1 MPTELENQADEAT
14 DTLVVEPVLDDAAAS
29 QEVDVAK
36 AESSTAEDASKTA
49 EPDALSIVRDVVGK
63 KSDDPAAAS
72 SAEGEESD
80 QKKGSAT
87 PKEPDNENF
96 SDVPFHKHKRFQELL
111 EAKKSFETDAQ
122 RYRNVQTFIDEQ
134 GITAEEAAD
143 LLVIGGLIKTNPAAA
158 WERMKPVVQ
167 KVLAAAG
174 EVLPDELKQM
184 VASGEMTREAALEV
198 SRSRAR
204 LQSVEARTQFDQQ
217 RAQQRAQVDAVNAI
231 QTTVSSWEA
240 DRKLRDPNFDAKMP
254 AIEREV
260 AWLMTKEGRPN
271 SPEGVKAQLQKA
283 YDTVSAAFKPPVAIR
298 QKPAIVPVVGGQKTG
313 NVRPE
318 IETTQDVI
326 KDVLAR
332 RRAG

>member
-1 MPTELENQADEAT
+1 MPTELEDQIDEAA
-14 DTLVVEPVLDDAAAS
+14 DTLAAEPVLDDAKDS
-29 QEVDVAK
+29 QEADAK
-36 AESSTAEDASKTA
+36 AESSTAEDASKPA
-49 EPDALSIVRDVVGK
+49 EESALSIVRDVVGK
-63 KSDDPAAAS
+63 KTDTEAAAS
-72 SAEGEESD
+72 SAEGED
-80 QKKGSAT
+80 AAPKAGSAPT
-87 PKEPDNENF
+87 KEPDNENF

-111 EAKKSFETDAQ
+111 SAKKSFETDAQ

-134 GITAEEAAD
+134 GLSAEEAAD
-143 LLVIGGLIKTNPAAA
+143 LLVIGGLMKTNPAAA

-167 KVLAAAG
+167 KVAAAAG

-184 VASGEMTREAALEV
+184 VANGEMTREAALEV

-217 RAQQRAQVDAVNAI
+217 RAQQRAQVEAVSAI
-231 QTTVSSWEA
+231 QTTVASWEA
-240 DRKLRDPNFDAKMP
+240 DRKIRDPNFDAKMP

-271 SPEGVKAQLQKA
+271 SPEGVRAQLQKA
-283 YDTVSAAFKPPVAIR
+283 YDTVSAAFKAPVPTR

-318 IETTQDVI
+318 IESTQDVI